1 MLGYNTYLE
10 RSMNSIKTITDGK
23 LIISNGQINDCDMI
37 KTKVHQCDNM
47 TLTDGVKIV
56 SNSEFLTLDGID
68 INTTIQQQINYLNN
82 NSSTNINTLQSQ
94 INNIIAVNNNQDN
107 SITSLNSSVSNII
120 SVNNSQNN
128 LIIDLSN
135 NKISTI
141 NTNLTEPDNAS
152 LSAVKSNNTYTLNVG
167 IPRNLKFIG
176 DWSDVSPPF
185 QKGNLVRYNGSVYY
199 CKNDNVNSTSNPAS
213 NTNNWTLFV
222 QKGADGQNGS
232 NGSNGSSGLD
242 DLLAAL
248 GIITAGVLVPMS
260 LATLL
265 SRINSI
271 PDIQDDVNDIGNDID
286 NQDNRIAELER
297 KTKYQ
302 DSLNNLNQTSF
313 NSDLIIKYTDPITQ
327 TTSNKIILDR
337 ETGNINCN
345 TIEAN
350 DFNANGNIYTPDNLT
365 ALGNVNLGTTATSTI
380 NINSLNTNINGFL
393 TINGLPFT
401 SNLFSQ
407 W

>member
-1 MLGYNTYLE
+1 M
-10 RSMNSIKTITDGK
+10 
-23 LIISNGQINDCDMI
+23 
-37 KTKVHQCDNM
+37 
-47 TLTDGVKIV
+47 
-56 SNSEFLTLDGID
+56 
-68 INTTIQQQINYLNN
+68 
-82 NSSTNINTLQSQ
+82 
-94 INNIIAVNNNQDN
+94 
-107 SITSLNSSVSNII
+107 
-120 SVNNSQNN
+120 
-128 LIIDLSN
+128 
-135 NKISTI
+135 
-141 NTNLTEPDNAS
+141 
-152 LSAVKSNNTYTLNVG
+152 
-167 IPRNLKFIG
+167 
-176 DWSDVSPPF
+176 
-185 QKGNLVRYNGSVYY
+185 VRYNGSVYY

-242 DLLAAL
+242 ELLAAL
-248 GIITAGVLVPMS
+248 GIITAGILVPMS

-286 NQDNRIAELER
+286 NQDNRISELER

-327 TTSNKIILDR
+327 TTTNKIILDR

-393 TINGLPFT
+393 TVNGLPFT